1 MKSILPVTK
10 LSLLFG
16 TLLLVA
22 AAFFISPALPQT
34 RERTVGPSRTEANIK
49 VADIIKTDVDLVTI
63 DALVLQ
69 KNTARVVGSLKQED
83 FLVSEDGSKQTITH
97 FSQDTLPLSV
107 LLLIDRGGCLDP
119 FGEEVRRAA
128 NDALSQLKPSDEVAV
143 MTYHDTAELRQSFTH
158 DRLLLERA
166 INYVPPHDERANHCL
181 NIAFDDAANYMM
193 KAGNPSGR
201 RVIVVI
207 TGVTRNWDCRSGP
220 SGTTASHTVFE
231 SGSVVSAIIPKTPEQ
246 VAENGMMRWATR
258 MGRLG
263 GVSYLDIQKL
273 ADETGGEI
281 LRDKPEELDHT
292 FNTLI
297 THLRTRYSFSF
308 VSTNKKRDGTLR
320 KLKIDLAD
328 GVEKSQGRLVVK
340 ARKSY
345 VAPKEEPKPTNRRK
359 NAQEA
364 QFSCAFCAILWQ
376 HSALFFQV

>member
-1 MKSILPVTK
+1 MKSILPGAK
-10 LSLLFG
+10 LSLMLVI
-16 TLLLVA
+16 LLLVVA
-22 AAFFISPALPQT
+22 GFLISPALPQT
-34 RERTVGPSRTEANIK
+34 RQRTVTATPAEANIK
-49 VADIIKTDVDLVTI
+49 VADTIKTDIDLITI

-69 KNTARVVGSLKQED
+69 KATARVVGGLKQDD
-83 FLVSEDGSKQTITH
+83 FLLSEDGAKQTITH

-119 FGEEVRRAA
+119 FGENVRRAA

-143 MTYHDTAELRQSFTH
+143 MTYHDTAELQQGFTH
-158 DRLLLERA
+158 DRILLERA

-193 KAGNPSGR
+193 KAGNPTGR

-207 TGVTRNWDCRSGP
+207 TGVTRNWDCRRGP
-220 SGTTASHTVFE
+220 SGKSATHTVFE

-258 MGRLG
+258 MGRVG
-263 GVSYLDIQKL
+263 GVQYLDIQKL

-281 LRDKPEELDHT
+281 LRDKPEELDQT

-308 VSTNKKRDGTLR
+308 VSTNKNRDGTVR
-320 KLKIDLAD
+320 KLKVDLAD
-328 GVEKSQGRLVVK
+328 NVEKSQGRLVIK

-345 VAPKEEPKPTNRRK
+345 IAPKE
-359 NAQEA
+359 
-364 QFSCAFCAILWQ
+364 
-376 HSALFFQV
+376 

>member
-1 MKSILPVTK
+1 MKSIPPSAK
-10 LSLLFG
+10 LSLLLV
-16 TLLLVA
+16 TLLLIIA
-22 AAFFISPALPQT
+22 GFLISPALTQT
-34 RERTVGPSRTEANIK
+34 RQRTVTATPAEANIK
-49 VADIIKTDVDLVTI
+49 VADTIKTDVDLITI

-69 KNTARVVGSLKQED
+69 KNTARVVGSLKQGD
-83 FLVSEDGSKQTITH
+83 FLVSEDGSRQTITH
-97 FSQDTLPLSV
+97 FSQDSLPLSV

-128 NDALSQLKPSDEVAV
+128 KDALSRLKPSDEVAV
-143 MTYHDTAELRQSFTH
+143 MTYHDTAELRQGFTH
-158 DRLLLERA
+158 DRIILERA

-201 RVIVVI
+201 RVIVVV

-220 SGTTASHTVFE
+220 SNKTAMHTVFE
-231 SGSVVSAIIPKTPEQ
+231 SGSVVSAIIPKTPVQ
-246 VAENGMMRWATR
+246 AAENGMMLWATR
-258 MGRLG
+258 MARLG
-263 GVSYLDIQKL
+263 GVNYLDIQNL

-281 LRDKPEELDHT
+281 LRDKPEELDRT

-297 THLRTRYSFSF
+297 DHLRTRYSFSF
-308 VSTNKKRDGTLR
+308 VSTNKKRDGSVR

-345 VAPKEEPKPTNRRK
+345 VAPKN
-359 NAQEA
+359 
-364 QFSCAFCAILWQ
+364 
-376 HSALFFQV
+376 

>member
-1 MKSILPVTK
+1 MKSILPGAK
-10 LSLLFG
+10 LSLLLAA
-16 TLLLVA
+16 LLLVVA
-22 AAFFISPALPQT
+22 GLLISPALPQT
-34 RERTVGPSRTEANIK
+34 RERTVSPNRTEANIK
-49 VADIIKTDVDLVTI
+49 IADIIKTDVDLVTI

-83 FLVSEDGSKQTITH
+83 FLISEDGSKQTITH

-119 FGEEVRRAA
+119 FGENVRRAA

-143 MTYHDTAELRQSFTH
+143 MTYHDTAELRQGFTH
-158 DRLLLERA
+158 DRILLERA

-201 RVIVVI
+201 RVIVVV

-220 SGTTASHTVFE
+220 SNTAATHTVFE

-263 GVSYLDIQKL
+263 GVHYLDIQKL

-281 LRDKPEELDHT
+281 LRDKPEELDRT

-308 VSTNKKRDGTLR
+308 VSTNKKRDGTVR

-328 GVEKSQGRLVVK
+328 GIEKSEGKLVVK
-340 ARKSY
+340 ARRSY
-345 VAPKEEPKPTNRRK
+345 VARKE
-359 NAQEA
+359 
-364 QFSCAFCAILWQ
+364 
-376 HSALFFQV
+376 

>member
-1 MKSILPVTK
+1 MKLIPINSK
-10 LSLLFG
+10 LSLLLV
-16 TLLLVA
+16 TLFLIFAGFLL
-22 AAFFISPALPQT
+22 SPALPQT
-34 RERTVGPSRTEANIK
+34 RERTVGPTRAEADVK
-49 VADIIKTDVDLVTI
+49 VAEVIKTDVDLVTI

-69 KNTARVVGSLKQED
+69 KNTARVVGGLKQQD

-119 FGEEVRRAA
+119 FGTEVKRAA
-128 NDALSQLKPSDEVAV
+128 KDALSQLKASDEVAV
-143 MTYHDTAELRQSFTH
+143 MTYHDTAELQQGFTH
-158 DRLLLERA
+158 DRRALERA
-166 INYVPPHDERANHCL
+166 LDWVPPHDERANHCL
-181 NIAFDDAANYMM
+181 NIAFDEAANYMM
-193 KAGNPSGR
+193 KAGNPTGR

-207 TGVTRNWDCRSGP
+207 TGVTRNWECANGP
-220 SGTTASHTVFE
+220 SNKSATHSVFE

-258 MGRLG
+258 FGRIG

-281 LRDKPEELDHT
+281 LRDKPEELETT

-308 VSTNKKRDGTLR
+308 VSTNKKRDGTVR
-320 KLKIDLAD
+320 KLKVDLAD
-328 GVEKSQGRLVVK
+328 GLEKSQGKLVVK

-345 VAPKEEPKPTNRRK
+345 VAPKG
-359 NAQEA
+359 
-364 QFSCAFCAILWQ
+364 
-376 HSALFFQV
+376 